1 MLDYF
6 FWFQLLLDTGTA
18 LSLNAGDS
26 TFSIVVQTSWM
37 KSKPRLAYMW
47 HSDRWLYFWHWIL
60 NFHTSW

>member
-6 FWFQLLLDTGTA
+6 LWFRLLLDTGTA

-37 KSKPRLAYMW
+37 KFKPRLAYIG
-47 HSDRWLYFWHWIL
+47 HSDY
-60 NFHTSW
+60 